1 MKVVAFNSSPRP
13 DGNTTL
19 LLKTVL
25 EVLEKDGIDTEL
37 IQIKRP
43 INPCTACY
51 KCTVNKDRK
60 CIQTDDMMNTY
71 IKKMVEAQG
80 IIIGSP
86 TYFGDITPELR
97 AFIDRTGMVCRTNG
111 DLLARKVGAAVISVR
126 RGGAV
131 HAFMSANNMFF
142 LNQMVI
148 PCSRYWNFAFGP
160 QKGKVLED
168 EEGMDTMRTLGRNMA
183 WTMKK
188 LHG

>member
-1 MKVVAFNSSPRP
+1 
-13 DGNTTL
+13 
-19 LLKTVL
+19 
-25 EVLEKDGIDTEL
+25 
-37 IQIKRP
+37 
-43 INPCTACY
+43 
-51 KCTVNKDRK
+51 
-60 CIQTDDMMNTY
+60 MMNAY
-71 IKKMVEAQG
+71 IEKMMSAQG
-80 IIIGSP
+80 ILIGSP

-183 WTMKK
+183 WTIKK